1 MPARLWC
8 HPQVRAGPFWLRA
21 PPPRRTPAG
30 ATEPAVDVETSGGK
44 SQGTCCLGPDQSTM
58 RHLMRNILVLLLFDL
73 SPNQEVQ
80 GCMPRR

>member
-1 MPARLWC
+1 M
-8 HPQVRAGPFWLRA
+8 
-21 PPPRRTPAG
+21 
-30 ATEPAVDVETSGGK
+30 VDVETSGGK

-80 GCMPRR
+80 DIDMPRR